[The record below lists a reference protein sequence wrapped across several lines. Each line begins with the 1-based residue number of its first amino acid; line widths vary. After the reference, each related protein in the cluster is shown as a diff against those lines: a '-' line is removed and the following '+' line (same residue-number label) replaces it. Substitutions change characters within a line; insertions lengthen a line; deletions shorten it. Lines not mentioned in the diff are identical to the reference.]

1 MKLLRHIMIYIA
13 ALAGLTACSD
23 AVEPLPV
30 LSTGSADSVIE
41 IDISLSVADMPMVQA
56 RAQGDAPDYA
66 NLHLYVAEFDGEGS
80 PLDGNMLTHIY
91 IPDEQTLNADGDI
104 HFKLTLIKSEEPRIL
119 HLIAVPKEVT
129 LEIPYGL
136 EGAVIP
142 SLRVRGDTEAYWQRV
157 EFPDGYGRQDGGG
170 TWIDAPDL
178 RTKLTHVPMIRN
190 FAKVTMSSSASD
202 FTLEGFEVYNRAEQG
217 TIAPWNSTSMEF
229 PVFTGSD
236 DRPLSYV
243 QMDYEG
249 IFPGGEILNQADMA
263 TGTPQYD
270 NNAKY
275 LYERPETSVRNT
287 VVVMKGRRKT
297 DTASSY
303 YKIDIGKNDDD
314 QIFNYLNVLRNFEY
328 AINITS
334 VDAKGYA
341 TVQEALSGVVYNNFS
356 FNVDTRQM
364 LNVSDGRNMM
374 WVNNV
379 TFVVN
384 DPGNTTVVFRYM
396 FRKDISGANI
406 LANSDVRFRDLV
418 TGEAITDISIS
429 DTDAADGWREVIMT
443 TPVPTG
449 NRKEQEFIIFDPES
463 GLGRT
468 ISIIVRNP
476 WEYKELELW
485 GGNYNI
491 REQYLEAVQYHSK
504 WQNHVQSGMVGAPMT
519 VFFTIDNNIPESMF
533 PLTFIIEAKQQ
544 NVENNKVVG
553 NLNVISE
560 PSYYDNT
567 KIAIKYVKT
576 VTWTD
581 YNSYLSDTNIT
592 GTAFYDE
599 NGNLCRRIRC
609 RLITINP
616 VSVNEVLNIRV
627 YNPYMRSPGSETP
640 TYVNLTATGM
650 YAGNDAPPNWKIG
663 DKECP
668 APSH

>member
-1 MKLLRHIMIYIA
+1 MKLLRYIIICIA
-13 ALAGLTACSD
+13 AFAGLMACSD
-23 AVEPLPV
+23 VVEPLPG
-30 LSTGSADSVIE
+30 LSTGNNSDGIE
-41 IDISLSVADMPMVQA
+41 IDISLSVADMPMVQS
-56 RAQGDAPDYA
+56 RVQGDAPDYA
-66 NLHLYVAEFDGEGS
+66 NLHLYVVEFDGKGS

-91 IPDEQTLNADGDI
+91 TPNEETLNADGDI
-104 HFKLTLIKSEEPRIL
+104 HFKLMLIKSEEPRVL
-119 HLIAVPKEVT
+119 HLIAVPKDVS

-142 SLRVRGDTEAYWQRV
+142 SLRVHGGTDAYWQRV
-157 EFPDGYGRQDGGG
+157 VFPDGYGRQDGS
-170 TWIDAPDL
+170 TWIDVPDL
-178 RTKLTHVPMIRN
+178 RMKLTHVPMIRN
-190 FAKVTMSSSASD
+190 FAKVTMTSSASD

-229 PVFTGSD
+229 PAFTGSD
-236 DRPLSYV
+236 DRPLSYA

-249 IFPGGEILNQADMA
+249 IFPGGDILNQADAA
-263 TGTPQYD
+263 TGTPLYD
-270 NNAKY
+270 SNAKY

-287 VVVMKGRRKT
+287 VVVMKGRRRS

-303 YKIDIGKNDDD
+303 YKIDIGKNDADK
-314 QIFNYLNVLRNFEY
+314 IFNYYNVLRNFEY

-334 VDAKGYA
+334 VNAKGYA

-364 LNVSDGRNMM
+364 LNVSDGDNMM

-384 DPGNTTVVFRYM
+384 DPDNTTVVFRYM

-406 LANSDVRFRDLV
+406 LANDDVRFRNLV

-429 DTDAADGWREVIMT
+429 DTDTADGWREVIMT
-443 TPVPTG
+443 TQVPTG

-468 ISIIVRNP
+468 ISVIVRNP
-476 WEYKELELW
+476 WEYKEIELW
-485 GGNYNI
+485 GGNYNT
-491 REQYLEAVQYHSK
+491 REQYLEAVQNHSK
-504 WQNHVQSGMVGAPMT
+504 WQGHVQSGTVGAPMT

-533 PLTFIIEAKQQ
+533 PLTFILEAKQQ
-544 NVENNKVVG
+544 NVENNKIVG

-567 KIAIKYVKT
+567 KTAIKYVKT

-581 YNSYLSDTNIT
+581 YNSYLSDINFT

-599 NGNLCRRIRC
+599 YGNLQRRIRC
-609 RLITINP
+609 RLITINS
-616 VSVNEVLNIRV
+616 VGVNETLNIRV
-627 YNPYMRSPGSETP
+627 YNPYMRVSGSETP
-640 TYVNLTATGM
+640 TYVDLMATGM
-650 YAGNDAPPNWKIG
+650 YAGNDTPPNWKVG
-663 DKECP
+663 DKDCP
-668 APSH
+668 APMH